1 MMSYGAKF
9 ARGRLLWVSLLF
21 GTAAIVCWL
30 ATSRSVAI
38 SPTKVEA
45 ASATEQHFERNEF
58 LEVSPFIQIP
68 GPNPILVSGGPGAW
82 DEYYIEAADAYKD
95 FGTYYLYY
103 HGAGKDKNRWPG
115 GYRLG
120 VATAT
125 GPLGP
130 WKKYGDKPIVDLG
143 PADSWDDEHV
153 ACAMIMKVGLH
164 NYYMWYSGKGKSEKH
179 KKWSIGLATASSPLG
194 PWKKY
199 EGNPILEDFGYV
211 GGVVFVKG
219 KYYLYT
225 EHPIDS
231 TGRDY
236 GPISLAIADA
246 PEGPWTRRPSNPV
259 LSQGGWGAWDDGGFS
274 EGEVVYWEGVFH
286 LFYGGA
292 KLYDPRRL
300 TRESIGYAYSFD
312 GFNFHKYGRNPV
324 ATREAVPNAAAFAEV
339 HTLIEP
345 PFIYLYHTLRYKD
358 PRPSDGPDRLLV
370 EHLGVEVLATQTPFR
385 IDMPTLV
392 LPSLG
397 PKTTS
402 GLEDAPPINLSNVSR
417 VALTAECT
425 YHAAAKA
432 GIRVH
437 LRASYDGL
445 SYDTVDLY
453 SIDHEFRS
461 GQLVRKTVNIDPRAK
476 FIKILVQNLDAM
488 QSVSDLKVTVTLG
501 S

>member
-1 MMSYGAKF
+1 MSHES
-9 ARGRLLWVSLLF
+9 ARGRLLWVSLLL
-21 GTAAIVCWL
+21 GSAVMAWWLTASWFEGG
-30 ATSRSVAI
+30 

-45 ASATEQHFERNEF
+45 AGPAEQQAEKNE
-58 LEVSPFIQIP
+58 LLAGSRFIQIP
-68 GPNPILVSGGPGAW
+68 GPNPIVVSGGPGSW

-125 GPLGP
+125 APLGP
-130 WKKYGDKPIVDLG
+130 WKKYGDKPILDLG
-143 PADSWDDEHV
+143 PSGSWDDEHV

-164 NYYMWYSGKGKSEKH
+164 NYYMWYSGRGKLEKYQ
-179 KKWSIGLATASSPLG
+179 KWSIGLATASSPLG
-194 PWKKY
+194 PWKKHG
-199 EGNPILEDFGYV
+199 GNPVLEDFGYV

-219 KYYLYT
+219 KYYLYS

-246 PEGPWTRRPSNPV
+246 PEGPWSRWTGNPV
-259 LSQGGWGAWDDGGFS
+259 LQQGGWGAWDDGGFS
-274 EGEVVYWEGVFH
+274 EAEVVYWDGVFH

-339 HTLIEP
+339 HTLMEP

-358 PRPSDGPDRLLV
+358 PRPNYGPDRLLV
-370 EHLGVEVLATQTPFR
+370 EHLGVEVLVTQTPFR
-385 IDMPTLV
+385 IDMPALV

-397 PKTTS
+397 PKSTS
-402 GLEDAPPINLSNVSR
+402 ALEDTPPINLSEVSQ
-417 VALTAECT
+417 VALTTECT
-425 YHAAAKA
+425 YHPAAKA
-432 GIRVH
+432 PIRVH
-437 LRASYDGL
+437 LRGSYDGL
-445 SYDTVDLY
+445 TYDTVDL
-453 SIDHEFRS
+453 STIDHELLA
-461 GQLVRKTVNIDPRAK
+461 GQLVRKTVNVDLRVK
-476 FIKILVQNLDAM
+476 FFKILVQNPDAL
-488 QSVSDLKVTVTLG
+488 QSVSDLKITVTLG